1 MDDLFNLE
9 DFEENNEQ
17 QKIDILAEQPQ
28 KEKASL
34 QEY

>member
-17 QKIDILAEQPQ
+17 DKNIKTIQPSTEGKINI
-28 KEKASL
+28 
-34 QEY
+34 QEA